1 MFRYNGSNLINSM
14 VIPLTPEQ
22 KEIINEYYQIA
33 ALKNFTEEQAQ
44 RMQEILIIAQS
55 DAIIDFF
62 ITEADH
68 FIGHWLNII
77 DENQLKDQQ
86 AILSEYLETDY
97 MDKYRI
103 FVNH

>member
-1 MFRYNGSNLINSM
+1 MVRYNGSNLIDRM

-22 KEIINEYYQIA
+22 KEIVNEYCQIA
-33 ALKNFTEEQAQ
+33 VLKNLTEKQAQ
-44 RMQEILIIAQS
+44 RMQEILTIAQS
-55 DAIIDFF
+55 DPTIDFF

-77 DENQLKDQQ
+77 DENQFKDQQ

-97 MDKYRI
+97 IDKYQ
-103 FVNH
+103 